1 MGLGHPPMHVRR
13 RVGDYEAWARFQG
26 LITQGLRLELQELQE
41 TEDVSQSVV
50 DGSDWIFVSDP
61 APLDGASRDTLH
73 KRFVPWV
80 AEEEREKV
88 RGRRRPGRK
97 VNPSGIQVAGVL

>member
-1 MGLGHPPMHVRR
+1 MGLGHLPMHVRR

-26 LITQGLRLELQELQE
+26 LTTQVLRLELQELQE

-80 AEEEREKV
+80 AEER
-88 RGRRRPGRK
+88 RGRRCQGEGGQGEK
-97 VNPSGIQVAGVL
+97 